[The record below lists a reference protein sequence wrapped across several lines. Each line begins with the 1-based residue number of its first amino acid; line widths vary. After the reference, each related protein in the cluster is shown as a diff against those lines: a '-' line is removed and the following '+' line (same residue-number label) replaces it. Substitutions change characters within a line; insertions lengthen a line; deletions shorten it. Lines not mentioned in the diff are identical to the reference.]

1 MKATIAE
8 RGQVT
13 IPKALRKKPGMQ
25 PGMVLDFHDEN
36 GRLVA
41 VKAVAT
47 DPITQVY
54 GILKL
59 GKRTGALMRELR
71 GEP

>member
-13 IPKALRKKPGMQ
+13 IPKALRKKLGMQ

-41 VKAVAT
+41 VKAVAA
-47 DPITQVY
+47 DPIAQMY
-54 GILKL
+54 GMLKL